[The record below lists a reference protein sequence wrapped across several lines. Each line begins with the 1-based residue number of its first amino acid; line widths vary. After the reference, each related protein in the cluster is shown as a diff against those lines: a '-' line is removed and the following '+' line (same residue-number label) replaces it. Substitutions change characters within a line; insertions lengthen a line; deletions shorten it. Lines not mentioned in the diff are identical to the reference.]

1 VVGGADAALEVNVAS
16 SSLRDRPHNEHDI
29 GSAETDNL
37 QRANQTE
44 LVANTNISDE
54 PPLSIA
60 ESSGQTLALTT
71 VSASSL
77 PDLGEGG
84 PVMVDISNAVVK
96 ILDEQLSPSG
106 VKYRYE
112 LEPLWLTADLVEKA
126 KMGHV
131 HIRNCKM
138 ISYG

>member
-1 VVGGADAALEVNVAS
+1 
-16 SSLRDRPHNEHDI
+16 
-29 GSAETDNL
+29 
-37 QRANQTE
+37 
-44 LVANTNISDE
+44 
-54 PPLSIA
+54 
-60 ESSGQTLALTT
+60 
-71 VSASSL
+71 
-77 PDLGEGG
+77 
-84 PVMVDISNAVVK
+84 MVDISNAVVK